1 MDSRWQIQRSQFLRS
16 TICTV
21 RFPLG
26 SSSNDRSID
35 SSVDS
40 SINSSIDSV
49 PKCNIDVRTAVDI
62 ELRMDKHRGVMLSP
76 PVPLESRAK
85 LSEILDTFSSGQFII
100 EIAKKML
107 YYARLLPFFYCQ
119 SDISNN

>member
-1 MDSRWQIQRSQFLRS
+1 MDSRWQIQGPQLLRS

-21 RFPLG
+21 RFPLD
-26 SSSNDRSID
+26 SSSID
-35 SSVDS
+35 SSIDS
-40 SINSSIDSV
+40 SINSSIDSA

-62 ELRMDKHRGVMLSP
+62 EHRMDKHRGVMLSP